1 MDFGQRDKH
10 PKVSTLRKKE
20 EVRKKEEIPKNTTAT
35 IPIKSAKNYDSENNS
50 ERDAHKVS
58 LFIINGCIF
67 PRL

>member
-1 MDFGQRDKH
+1 MFGQRDEH

-20 EVRKKEEIPKNTTAT
+20 EVWKKDETPKNITAA
-35 IPIKSAKNYDSENNS
+35 IPMKSAKNDDNENDSKG
-50 ERDAHKVS
+50 DAHKVS